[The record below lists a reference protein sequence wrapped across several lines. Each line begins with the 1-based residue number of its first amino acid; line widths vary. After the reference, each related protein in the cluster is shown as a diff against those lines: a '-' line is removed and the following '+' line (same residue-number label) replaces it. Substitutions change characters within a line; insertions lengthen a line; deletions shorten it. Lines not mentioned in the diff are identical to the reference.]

1 MDKSSRL
8 ATIARYARVVAL
20 IDLFLFAAV
29 GVVHALSGWNTA
41 FQYGG
46 GLTWAG
52 MLVVAFGILSLLGG
66 FGLTRN
72 PRYQYGQSVSTMSTI
87 ERAQQS
93 MRDTLQ
99 GYGCMIVAM
108 AVGAVAIGV
117 GSLLQFAFR

>member
-1 MDKSSRL
+1 VITRL
-8 ATIARYARVVAL
+8 STIARYARVVAL

-29 GVVHALSGWNTA
+29 GVVHLLAGWNTA
-41 FQYGG
+41 YQYGG

-52 MLVVAFGILSLLGG
+52 MLVVALGILTLLGG

-99 GYGCMIVAM
+99 GYGCLIVAV
-108 AVGAVAIGV
+108 AVGAVAIGA
-117 GSLLQFAFR
+117 GSLIQFAFR